1 MPLEIKKTSTI
12 TLLKCPKCGHEWEP
26 RHPTGKPKSCPEC
39 KGRLG
44 QYWEQEASEKE
55 EGK

>member
-1 MPLEIKKTSTI
+1 MPLEIKKTSTV
-12 TLLKCPKCGHEWEP
+12 TLLKCPKCDYEWEP
-26 RHPTGKPKSCPEC
+26 RHPTGQPKSCPEC

-44 QYWEQEASEKE
+44 QYWEQEANKK